1 MMTPSDVRQESSDDS
16 SDSSRLERRRAQS
29 RTRQLR
35 YLERKRQYERG
46 LLASVD
52 TLQSEVRS
60 LQSQLDGFRH
70 GELERCACPTSA
82 NASLPPSPTA
92 ALPTSSILQTARDL
106 VHCFRSGF
114 APTESH
120 PWLPCASPTQEQVR
134 FVQQVVHPDVSNGE
148 LRGQNSFLEQWRRYT
163 AFFGSLALHP
173 QSFSMLPGNVGHAVC
188 QTQLTLSLLLESS
201 AFQHVF
207 PHLLQPQHST
217 LLQRLSNQQLHV
229 PMTLQLQFD
238 ALGRSVQLRRVHEL
252 RAGLAP
258 AARQLRRRGRRAARR
273 AHLPLWPHRPR
284 RPARARP
291 SADATEA
298 EVHPAF
304 RPLES
309 TSASAM
315 AGKQSPMRMF
325 IMLPMIFLM
334 GKIDFEN
341 ETILTAARTAFF
353 VCQATALLV
362 GLYLK
367 QLIERKHDTR
377 KIFVPGPKSP
387 FDQSPNYA
395 ELTETTYEAH
405 ELAKAKE
412 FLKQTLIGAGISS
425 LIHFKMGVNHV
436 VMIQSVMMPMNLWD
450 NPLVQAYLLGRR
462 NGRIWN
468 ERLEGESA
476 EEAAAAAGVDAP
488 AAASATPAVTKK
500 ESEKV
505 TPEEAIAAALAA
517 GADADFDALWTAV
530 KAKVNAKTDEDQWTA
545 LMVACGSPVDT
556 DDFIKKVVNAGADVL
571 AVDGDGWTALHW
583 SAFHG
588 RPEAAEALLS
598 SISAAK
604 LEQLLAVKAVDGRT
618 AAEVAKGEENG
629 DVVDVLTSFSSNGAD
644 KKEEDATLRQ
654 RKAGASSVE
663 DVD

>member
-1 MMTPSDVRQESSDDS
+1 
-16 SDSSRLERRRAQS
+16 
-29 RTRQLR
+29 
-35 YLERKRQYERG
+35 
-46 LLASVD
+46 
-52 TLQSEVRS
+52 
-60 LQSQLDGFRH
+60 
-70 GELERCACPTSA
+70 
-82 NASLPPSPTA
+82 
-92 ALPTSSILQTARDL
+92 
-106 VHCFRSGF
+106 
-114 APTESH
+114 
-120 PWLPCASPTQEQVR
+120 
-134 FVQQVVHPDVSNGE
+134 
-148 LRGQNSFLEQWRRYT
+148 
-163 AFFGSLALHP
+163 
-173 QSFSMLPGNVGHAVC
+173 
-188 QTQLTLSLLLESS
+188 
-201 AFQHVF
+201 
-207 PHLLQPQHST
+207 
-217 LLQRLSNQQLHV
+217 
-229 PMTLQLQFD
+229 
-238 ALGRSVQLRRVHEL
+238 
-252 RAGLAP
+252 
-258 AARQLRRRGRRAARR
+258 
-273 AHLPLWPHRPR
+273 
-284 RPARARP
+284 
-291 SADATEA
+291 
-298 EVHPAF
+298 
-304 RPLES
+304 
-309 TSASAM
+309 M

-341 ETILTAARTAFF
+341 ETTLMAARTAFF

-405 ELAKAKE
+405 ELAKANE
-412 FLKQTLIGAGISS
+412 FIKQTLIGAGISS

-488 AAASATPAVTKK
+488 TAAAAAAPAAAAAEKEGKSA
-500 ESEKV
+500 S
-505 TPEEAIAAALAA
+505 PEEAIAAALAA

-556 DDFIKKVVNAGADVL
+556 DDFIKKVVKAGADVL

-604 LEQLLAVKAVDGRT
+604 REQLLAVKASDGCT
-618 AAEVAKGEENG
+618 AAEVAKREENG
-629 DVVDVLTSFSSNGAD
+629 DVVEVLAGFSSQGGD
-644 KKEEDATLRQ
+644 SKDEDSTLRQ